1 MRIKQIPCSPQWSSI
16 SASRV
21 SDLEP
26 SGRCGGFRGGGLGA
40 IERGKEDL
48 AALATQS
55 SDLAILEKQVTGR
68 EIEFWLD
75 LNLQLAR

>member
-1 MRIKQIPCSPQWSSI
+1 
-16 SASRV
+16 
-21 SDLEP
+21 LHE
-26 SGRCGGFRGGGLGA
+26 SGFRPGLGRFRGGGLGA

-48 AALATQS
+48 AALAPQS
-55 SDLAILEKQVTGR
+55 SDLAILEKQVTGG